1 MYMYPRFQTNNREK
15 NSDKLCDTL
24 KSKYE
29 NVQLKN

>member
-1 MYMYPRFQTNNREK
+1 MYMYPSFKQITEKK

-29 NVQLKN
+29 NVQ